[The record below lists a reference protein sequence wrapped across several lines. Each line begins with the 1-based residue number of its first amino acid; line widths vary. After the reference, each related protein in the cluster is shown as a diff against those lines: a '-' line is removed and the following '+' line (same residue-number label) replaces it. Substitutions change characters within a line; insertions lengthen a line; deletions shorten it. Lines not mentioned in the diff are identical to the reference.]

1 MKRLLFKNSCLR
13 GVLLLFLCIVGIGNV
28 CGEVVNFKLHTG
40 DVTDGYYIIV
50 SNGVAMNNQT
60 SNNRLQYDNIT
71 ISNNIIQAESN
82 ARYVWHITSEG
93 NDTYTIKNANNNYYA
108 VSTGTKNQATTQ
120 NGTIDN
126 KSKWYITNNET
137 TCSIEN
143 VYNKK
148 NDINYTIRRN
158 STYGFAC
165 YASSTGTGPILY
177 KKVEEQEQIK
187 TVTKLSI
194 IDLYSEIKR
203 EYYIGETPSAEGLS
217 VNATYENGNTGDVTS
232 LVSWTFEPAIIK
244 SSTSSVIA
252 IASYGEKSAQHSYD
266 ITNKGEKEIHN
277 YTLDLSTKSYSSSTQ
292 ETVKWDA
299 VVASM
304 TLSKGKGTT
313 NADNYLGGNYAET
326 NFYTGHVIEITPK
339 TTIHQVVFTTAIS
352 EGGTYANT
360 LCISTY
366 TNATASKD
374 GNKVTITP
382 EDGNNSIS
390 FTLNGMCGC
399 TAMTVYYKPVV
410 STLTDAGYSTL
421 CLPYNAIVPEGV
433 VAYSASENNEYIRL
447 TPIPDNT
454 IAAIEGVVL
463 KGAPGTY
470 SFIATG
476 DKVNATNGNLMIG
489 VTKDTPLRV
498 DDKAYMLTRKKE
510 DGSVAFRLLN
520 TDYTLGANKAYLKL
534 PGGTKARDII
544 SVQWDENETGIMETM
559 HRENDKNAAIYN
571 MSGQRMK
578 HTQKGI
584 NIINGKLVIR

>member
-1 MKRLLFKNSCLR
+1 MNLNLLRDFSTR
-13 GVLLLFLCIVGIGNV
+13 SLLFLLLYITGVGNV
-28 CGEVVNFKLHTG
+28 CGEEYELVTSTNELVAG
-40 DVTDGYYIIV
+40 DRYIIASTTKGNWYV
-50 SNGVAMNNQT
+50 MAKYDSKYDNCKEISATAINSRISYQNGMARLMLGNADGKWTLHDGTYYMTTTDAEKNYLKGTKLVDKYAKFSISFNNNAAEIKSNGKGTDYYLRYN
-60 SNNRLQYDNIT
+60 YDAGLFTCYN
-71 ISNNIIQAESN
+71 SKAESPVYLYKEVKN
-82 ARYVWHITSEG
+82 TNKEITS
-93 NDTYTIKNANNNYYA
+93 IAI
-108 VSTGTKNQATTQ
+108 TGKPVKTT
-120 NGTIDN
+120 
-126 KSKWYITNNET
+126 
-137 TCSIEN
+137 
-143 VYNKK
+143 
-148 NDINYTIRRN
+148 
-158 STYGFAC
+158 
-165 YASSTGTGPILY
+165 
-177 KKVEEQEQIK
+177 
-187 TVTKLSI
+187 
-194 IDLYSEIKR
+194 
-203 EYYIGETPSAEGLS
+203 YYIGETPSAEGLT

-244 SSTSSVIA
+244 SSTSSVTA
-252 IASYGEKSAQHSYD
+252 TASYGEKSAQHSYD

-313 NADNYLGGNYAET
+313 NANNYLGGNYAET

-352 EGGTYANT
+352 EGDTYANT

-489 VTKDTPLRV
+489 VTKDTPLSA
-498 DDKAYMLTRKKE
+498 DNNAYMLTRKKE
-510 DGSVAFRLLN
+510 DGSVAFRLLK

-544 SVQWDENETGIMETM
+544 SVQWDENETDIMETM
-559 HRENDKNAAIYN
+559 HRENDKNAVIYN
-571 MSGQRMK
+571 LSGQRMK
-578 HTQKGI
+578 HTLKGI

>member
-1 MKRLLFKNSCLR
+1 MNLNLLRDFSTR
-13 GVLLLFLCIVGIGNV
+13 SLLFL
-28 CGEVVNFKLHTG
+28 LL
-40 DVTDGYYIIV
+40 YI
-50 SNGVAMNNQT
+50 
-60 SNNRLQYDNIT
+60 
-71 ISNNIIQAESN
+71 
-82 ARYVWHITSEG
+82 
-93 NDTYTIKNANNNYYA
+93 
-108 VSTGTKNQATTQ
+108 
-120 NGTIDN
+120 
-126 KSKWYITNNET
+126 
-137 TCSIEN
+137 
-143 VYNKK
+143 
-148 NDINYTIRRN
+148 
-158 STYGFAC
+158 
-165 YASSTGTGPILY
+165 TGTGNVWGDEYELVTSTNELVAGDRYIIASMKSGDGFVMAKYVPN
-177 KKVEEQEQIK
+177 ENNCGQIK
-187 TVTKLSI
+187 ATSANNKITYTTDMALLTLRGSSGNWVFHDGTYYMTATNTKSANHLKGVKNVDGYHEFSI
-194 IDLYSEIKR
+194 SINSSGIATIKCKGKDSHNYLRHNSYSEIFSCYESGNQSPVYLYK
-203 EYYIGETPSAEGLS
+203 EVKNTNKEITSIAITGKPVKTTYYIGETPSAEGLT
-217 VNATYENGNTGDVTS
+217 VNATYENGNSGDITS

-244 SSTSSVIA
+244 SSTSYVTA
-252 IASYGEKSAQHSYD
+252 TASYGEKSAQHSYD
-266 ITNKGEKEIHN
+266 IINKGEKQIHN

-313 NADNYLGGNYAET
+313 NANNYLGGNYAET

-352 EGGTYANT
+352 EGDIYANT

-366 TNATASKD
+366 ANATASKD

-390 FTLNGMCGC
+390 FTLNGICGC

-489 VTKDTPLRV
+489 VTKDTPLSA
-498 DDKAYMLTRKKE
+498 DNNAYMLTRKKE
-510 DGSVAFRLLN
+510 DGSVAFRLLK

-544 SVQWDENETGIMETM
+544 SVQWDENETDIMETM
-559 HRENDKNAAIYN
+559 HRENDKNAVIYN
-571 MSGQRMK
+571 LSGQRMK
-578 HTQKGI
+578 HTLKGI

>member
-1 MKRLLFKNSCLR
+1 MNLNLLRDFSTR
-13 GVLLLFLCIVGIGNV
+13 SLLFLLLYITGVGNV
-28 CGEVVNFKLHTG
+28 CGEEYELVTSTNELVAG
-40 DVTDGYYIIV
+40 DRYIIASTTKGNWYV
-50 SNGVAMNNQT
+50 MAKYDSKYDNCKEISATAINSRISYQNGMARLMLGNADGKWTLHDGTYYMTTTDAEKNYLKGTKLVDKYANFSISFNNNAAEIKSNGKGTDYYLRYN
-60 SNNRLQYDNIT
+60 YDAGLFTCYN
-71 ISNNIIQAESN
+71 SKAESPVYLYKEVKN
-82 ARYVWHITSEG
+82 TNKEITS
-93 NDTYTIKNANNNYYA
+93 IAI
-108 VSTGTKNQATTQ
+108 TGKPVKTT
-120 NGTIDN
+120 
-126 KSKWYITNNET
+126 
-137 TCSIEN
+137 
-143 VYNKK
+143 
-148 NDINYTIRRN
+148 
-158 STYGFAC
+158 
-165 YASSTGTGPILY
+165 
-177 KKVEEQEQIK
+177 
-187 TVTKLSI
+187 
-194 IDLYSEIKR
+194 
-203 EYYIGETPSAEGLS
+203 YYIGETPSAEGLT

-244 SSTSSVIA
+244 SSTSSVTA
-252 IASYGEKSAQHSYD
+252 TASYGEKSAQHSYD

-313 NADNYLGGNYAET
+313 NANNYLGGNYAET

-339 TTIHQVVFTTAIS
+339 TTIHQVVYTTAIS
-352 EGGTYANT
+352 EGNIYANT

-489 VTKDTPLRV
+489 VTKDTPLSA
-498 DDKAYMLTRKKE
+498 DNNAYMLTRKKE
-510 DGSVAFRLLN
+510 DGSVAFRLLK

-544 SVQWDENETGIMETM
+544 SVQWDENETDIMETM
-559 HRENDKNAAIYN
+559 HRENDKNAVIYN
-571 MSGQRMK
+571 LSGQRMK
-578 HTQKGI
+578 HTLKGI

>member
-1 MKRLLFKNSCLR
+1 MNLNLLRDFSTR
-13 GVLLLFLCIVGIGNV
+13 SLLFLLLYITGVGNV
-28 CGEVVNFKLHTG
+28 CGEEYELVTSTNELVAG
-40 DVTDGYYIIV
+40 DRYIIASTTKGNWYV
-50 SNGVAMNNQT
+50 MAKYDSKYDNCKEISATAINSRISYQNGMARLMLGNADGKWTLHDGTYYMTTTDAEKNYLKGTKLVDKYAKFSISFNNNAAEIKSNGKGTDYYLRYN
-60 SNNRLQYDNIT
+60 YDAGLFTCYN
-71 ISNNIIQAESN
+71 SKAESPVYLYKEVKN
-82 ARYVWHITSEG
+82 TNKEITS
-93 NDTYTIKNANNNYYA
+93 IAI
-108 VSTGTKNQATTQ
+108 TGKPVKTT
-120 NGTIDN
+120 
-126 KSKWYITNNET
+126 
-137 TCSIEN
+137 
-143 VYNKK
+143 
-148 NDINYTIRRN
+148 
-158 STYGFAC
+158 
-165 YASSTGTGPILY
+165 
-177 KKVEEQEQIK
+177 
-187 TVTKLSI
+187 
-194 IDLYSEIKR
+194 
-203 EYYIGETPSAEGLS
+203 YYIGETPSAEGLT
-217 VNATYENGNTGDVTS
+217 VNATYENGNSGDITS

-244 SSTSSVIA
+244 SSTSSVTA
-252 IASYGEKSAQHSYD
+252 TACYGEKSAQHSYD

-313 NADNYLGGNYAET
+313 NANNYLGGNYAET

-339 TTIHQVVFTTAIS
+339 TTIHQVVYTTAIS
-352 EGGTYANT
+352 EGNIYANT

-489 VTKDTPLRV
+489 VTKDTPLSA
-498 DDKAYMLTRKKE
+498 DNNAYMLTRKKE
-510 DGSVAFRLLN
+510 DGSVAFRLLK

-544 SVQWDENETGIMETM
+544 SVQWDENETDIMETM
-559 HRENDKNAAIYN
+559 HRENDKNAVIYN
-571 MSGQRMK
+571 LSGQRMK
-578 HTQKGI
+578 HTLKGI

>member
-1 MKRLLFKNSCLR
+1 MNLNLLRDFSTR
-13 GVLLLFLCIVGIGNV
+13 SLLFLLLYITGVGNV
-28 CGEVVNFKLHTG
+28 CGEEYELVTSTNELVAG
-40 DVTDGYYIIV
+40 DRYIIASTTKGNWYV
-50 SNGVAMNNQT
+50 MAKYDSKYDNCKEISATAINSRISYQNGMARLMLGNADGKWTLHDGTYYMTTTDAEKNYLKGTKLVDKYAKFSISFNNNAAEIKSNGKGTDYYLRYN
-60 SNNRLQYDNIT
+60 YDAGLFTCYN
-71 ISNNIIQAESN
+71 SKAESPVYLYKEVKN
-82 ARYVWHITSEG
+82 TNKEITS
-93 NDTYTIKNANNNYYA
+93 IAI
-108 VSTGTKNQATTQ
+108 TGKPVKTT
-120 NGTIDN
+120 
-126 KSKWYITNNET
+126 
-137 TCSIEN
+137 
-143 VYNKK
+143 
-148 NDINYTIRRN
+148 
-158 STYGFAC
+158 
-165 YASSTGTGPILY
+165 
-177 KKVEEQEQIK
+177 
-187 TVTKLSI
+187 
-194 IDLYSEIKR
+194 
-203 EYYIGETPSAEGLS
+203 YYIGETPSAEGLT

-244 SSTSSVIA
+244 SSTSSVTA
-252 IASYGEKSAQHSYD
+252 TASYGEKSAQHSYD

-313 NADNYLGGNYAET
+313 NANNYLGGNYAET

-352 EGGTYANT
+352 EGDTYANT

-447 TPIPDNT
+447 TPIPGYT
-454 IAAIEGVVL
+454 IAANEGVVL

-470 SFIATG
+470 SFIATR
-476 DKVNATNGNLMIG
+476 DETDATNDNLMIG
-489 VTKDTPLRV
+489 VTKDTPLSAG
-498 DDKAYMLTRKKE
+498 DYAYMLTRKKE

-520 TDYTLGANKAYLKL
+520 TDYTLGANKAYLKR

-544 SVQWDENETGIMETM
+544 SVQWDENETDIMETM
-559 HRENDKNAAIYN
+559 HRENDKDAAIYN
-571 MSGQRMK
+571 LSGQRMK
-578 HTQKGI
+578 QTQKGI
-584 NIINGKLVIR
+584 NIINSKLVIR

>member
-1 MKRLLFKNSCLR
+1 MNLNLLRDFSTR
-13 GVLLLFLCIVGIGNV
+13 SLLFLLLYITGVGNV
-28 CGEVVNFKLHTG
+28 CGEEYELVTSTNELVAG
-40 DVTDGYYIIV
+40 DRYIIASTTKGNWYV
-50 SNGVAMNNQT
+50 MAKYDSKYDNCKEISATAINSRISYQNGMARLMLGNADGKWTLHDGTYYMTTTDAEKNYLKGTKLVDKYAKFSISFNNNAAEIKSNGKGTDYYLRYN
-60 SNNRLQYDNIT
+60 YDAGLFTCYN
-71 ISNNIIQAESN
+71 SKAESPVYLYKEVKN
-82 ARYVWHITSEG
+82 TNKEITS
-93 NDTYTIKNANNNYYA
+93 IAI
-108 VSTGTKNQATTQ
+108 TGKPVKTT
-120 NGTIDN
+120 
-126 KSKWYITNNET
+126 
-137 TCSIEN
+137 
-143 VYNKK
+143 
-148 NDINYTIRRN
+148 
-158 STYGFAC
+158 
-165 YASSTGTGPILY
+165 
-177 KKVEEQEQIK
+177 
-187 TVTKLSI
+187 
-194 IDLYSEIKR
+194 
-203 EYYIGETPSAEGLS
+203 YYIGETPSAEGLT

-244 SSTSSVIA
+244 SSTSSVTA
-252 IASYGEKSAQHSYD
+252 TASYGEKSAQHSYD

-313 NADNYLGGNYAET
+313 NANNYLGGNYAET

-352 EGGTYANT
+352 EGDTYANT

-447 TPIPDNT
+447 TPIPGYT
-454 IAAIEGVVL
+454 IAANEGVVL

-470 SFIATG
+470 SFIATR
-476 DKVNATNGNLMIG
+476 DEADATNDNLMIG
-489 VTKDTPLRV
+489 VTKDTPLSAG
-498 DDKAYMLTRKKE
+498 DYAYMLTRKKE

-520 TDYTLGANKAYLKL
+520 TDYTLGANKAYLKR

-544 SVQWDENETGIMETM
+544 SVQWDENETDIMETM
-559 HRENDKNAAIYN
+559 HRENDKDAAIYN
-571 MSGQRMK
+571 LSGQRMK
-578 HTQKGI
+578 QTQKGI
-584 NIINGKLVIR
+584 NIINSKLVIR

>member
-1 MKRLLFKNSCLR
+1 MKSGAGAVMAKYLS
-13 GVLLLFLCIVGIGNV
+13 GNN
-28 CGEVVNFKLHTG
+28 CKQINAT
-40 DVTDGYYIIV
+40 
-50 SNGVAMNNQT
+50 A
-60 SNNRLQYDNIT
+60 SNNRIT
-71 ISNNIIQAESN
+71 YEDGMARLTLEDADGKWALHDGTYYMTTTDAEKNYLKGTQLVDKYAKFSISF
-82 ARYVWHITSEG
+82 
-93 NDTYTIKNANNNYYA
+93 NNNAAEIKSNGKGSYY
-108 VSTGTKNQATTQ
+108 
-120 NGTIDN
+120 
-126 KSKWYITNNET
+126 YL
-137 TCSIEN
+137 
-143 VYNKK
+143 
-148 NDINYTIRRN
+148 RHN
-158 STYGFAC
+158 S
-165 YASSTGTGPILY
+165 
-177 KKVEEQEQIK
+177 
-187 TVTKLSI
+187 
-194 IDLYSEIKR
+194 YSEIFSCYESGNQSPVYLYK
-203 EYYIGETPSAEGLS
+203 EVKNTNKEIKSIAITGKPVKTTYYIGETPSAEGLT
-217 VNATYENGNTGDVTS
+217 VNATYENGNSGDITS

-244 SSTSSVIA
+244 SSTSSVTA
-252 IASYGEKSAQHSYD
+252 TASYGEKSAQHSYD
-266 ITNKGEKEIHN
+266 IINKGEKQIHK

-313 NADNYLGGNYAET
+313 NANNYLGGNYAET

-352 EGGTYANT
+352 EGDTYANT
-360 LCISTY
+360 LCISIY

-390 FTLNGMCGC
+390 FTLNGICGC
-399 TAMTVYYKPVV
+399 TSMTVYYKPVV

-476 DKVNATNGNLMIG
+476 DKVNANNGNIMIG
-489 VTKDTPLRV
+489 VTKDTTLSAV
-498 DDKAYMLTRKKE
+498 DKAYMLTRKKE
-510 DGSVAFRLLN
+510 DGTVAFRLLN
-520 TDYTLGANKAYLKL
+520 TNYTLGANKAYLKL
-534 PGGTKARDII
+534 MESDNARDVI
-544 SVQWDENETGIMETM
+544 SVQWDDDETGIIETITLDNNK
-559 HRENDKNAAIYN
+559 ETIIYN
-571 MSGQRMK
+571 LSGQK
-578 HTQKGI
+578 LKQTQKGI

>member
-1 MKRLLFKNSCLR
+1 MKLNQLRDLSTRVFLF
-13 GVLLLFLCIVGIGNV
+13 LLLCIAEVGNLWGEEYELVTSTNELVAGDRYIIASMKSGDGFVMAKYVSNDNNCGQIGATSANNKITYIKEMAQLTL
-28 CGEVVNFKLHTG
+28 GGSSGNWTLHDGIFYLTATSTTSANHLKG
-40 DVTDGYYIIV
+40 TKNGDGYHNFSISFS
-50 SNGVAMNNQT
+50 SNGA
-60 SNNRLQYDNIT
+60 
-71 ISNNIIQAESN
+71 A
-82 ARYVWHITSEG
+82 
-93 NDTYTIKNANNNYYA
+93 TIKNKGKDLRDYLQHNSGSEIFSCYN
-108 VSTGTKNQATTQ
+108 SGKQ
-120 NGTIDN
+120 
-126 KSKWYITNNET
+126 SP
-137 TCSIEN
+137 
-143 VYNKK
+143 VY
-148 NDINYTIRRN
+148 
-158 STYGFAC
+158 
-165 YASSTGTGPILY
+165 LY
-177 KKVEEQEQIK
+177 KEVKNMNKEITSIAITGKPVK
-187 TVTKLSI
+187 TT
-194 IDLYSEIKR
+194 
-203 EYYIGETPSAEGLS
+203 YYIGETPSAEGLT
-217 VNATYENGNTGDVTS
+217 VNATYENGNSGDITS

-244 SSTSSVIA
+244 SSTSSVTA
-252 IASYGEKSAQHSYD
+252 TASYGEKSAQHSYD
-266 ITNKGEKEIHN
+266 IINKGEKQIHN

-382 EDGNNSIS
+382 EDGSNSIS

-447 TPIPDNT
+447 TPIPGYT
-454 IAAIEGVVL
+454 IAANEGVVL

-489 VTKDTPLRV
+489 VMKDTPLSA

-559 HRENDKNAAIYN
+559 HRENDKNAVIYN
-571 MSGQRMK
+571 LSGQRMK

>member
-1 MKRLLFKNSCLR
+1 MNLNLLRDFSTR
-13 GVLLLFLCIVGIGNV
+13 SLLFLLLYITGVGNV
-28 CGEVVNFKLHTG
+28 CGEEYELVTSTNELVAG
-40 DVTDGYYIIV
+40 DRYIIASTTEGNGYV
-50 SNGVAMNNQT
+50 MAKYDSKYDNCKEISATAINSRISYQNGMARLMLGNADGKWTLHDGTYYMTTTDAEENYLKGTKLVDKYAKFSISFNNNAVEIKSNGKGSYYYLRHNSDSEIFSCYKYGSQSPVYLYKEVKNTNK
-60 SNNRLQYDNIT
+60 
-71 ISNNIIQAESN
+71 E
-82 ARYVWHITSEG
+82 ITS
-93 NDTYTIKNANNNYYA
+93 IAI
-108 VSTGTKNQATTQ
+108 TGTPVNTT
-120 NGTIDN
+120 
-126 KSKWYITNNET
+126 
-137 TCSIEN
+137 
-143 VYNKK
+143 
-148 NDINYTIRRN
+148 
-158 STYGFAC
+158 
-165 YASSTGTGPILY
+165 
-177 KKVEEQEQIK
+177 
-187 TVTKLSI
+187 
-194 IDLYSEIKR
+194 
-203 EYYIGETPSAEGLS
+203 YYIGETPSAEGLT
-217 VNATYENGNTGDVTS
+217 VTATYEDGNTVNTRDITS

-244 SSTSSVIA
+244 SSTSSVTA
-252 IASYGEKSAQHSYD
+252 TASYGEKSAQHSYD

-313 NADNYLGGNYAET
+313 NANNYLGGNYAET

-352 EGGTYANT
+352 EGDTYANT

-390 FTLNGMCGC
+390 FTLSGMCGC

-447 TPIPDNT
+447 TPIPGYT
-454 IAAIEGVVL
+454 IAANEGVVL

-489 VTKDTPLRV
+489 VTKDTPLSA
-498 DDKAYMLTRKKE
+498 DNNAYMLTRKKE

-520 TDYTLGANKAYLKL
+520 TDYTLDANKAYLKL

-544 SVQWDENETGIMETM
+544 SVQWDENETGIMEIM
-559 HRENDKNAAIYN
+559 HRENDKDAAIYDL
-571 MSGQRMK
+571 SGQRMK
-578 HTQKGI
+578 QTQKGI

>member
-1 MKRLLFKNSCLR
+1 MNLNLLRDFSTR
-13 GVLLLFLCIVGIGNV
+13 SLLFLLLYITGAGNV
-28 CGEVVNFKLHTG
+28 WGEEYELVTSTNELVAGDRYIIASMKSGDGFVMAKYVPNENNCGQIEATSANNKITYTKEMALLTLGGSSGNWTLHDGNFYLTATSTTSANHLKGTKNG
-40 DVTDGYYIIV
+40 DGYHNFSISFS
-50 SNGVAMNNQT
+50 SNGA
-60 SNNRLQYDNIT
+60 
-71 ISNNIIQAESN
+71 A
-82 ARYVWHITSEG
+82 
-93 NDTYTIKNANNNYYA
+93 TIKNKGKDLRDYLRHNSRSEIFSCYD
-108 VSTGTKNQATTQ
+108 SGNQ
-120 NGTIDN
+120 
-126 KSKWYITNNET
+126 SP
-137 TCSIEN
+137 
-143 VYNKK
+143 VY
-148 NDINYTIRRN
+148 
-158 STYGFAC
+158 
-165 YASSTGTGPILY
+165 LY
-177 KKVEEQEQIK
+177 KEVKYTNKEITSIAITGKPVK
-187 TVTKLSI
+187 TT
-194 IDLYSEIKR
+194 
-203 EYYIGETPSAEGLS
+203 YYIGDTPSAEGLT

-244 SSTSSVIA
+244 SSTSSVTA
-252 IASYGEKSAQHSYD
+252 TASYGEKSAQHSYD
-266 ITNKGEKEIHN
+266 IINKGEKQIHN

-313 NADNYLGGNYAET
+313 NANNYLGGNYAET

-352 EGGTYANT
+352 EGDTYANT

-390 FTLNGMCGC
+390 FTLNGICGC

-410 STLTDAGYSTL
+410 STLTDASYSTL

-447 TPIPDNT
+447 TPIPDYT
-454 IAAIEGVVL
+454 IAANEGVVL
-463 KGAPGTY
+463 KGASGTY

-559 HRENDKNAAIYN
+559 HRENDKDAAIYN
-571 MSGQRMK
+571 LSGQRMK
-578 HTQKGI
+578 QTQKGI

>member
-1 MKRLLFKNSCLR
+1 MNLNLLRDFSTR
-13 GVLLLFLCIVGIGNV
+13 SLLFLLLYITGAGNV
-28 CGEVVNFKLHTG
+28 WGDEYELVTSTNELVAGDRYIIASMKSGDCFVMAKYVPNENNCGQIEATSANNKITYTTDMALLTLGGSSGNWVFHDGTYYMTATNTKSANHLKGVKN
-40 DVTDGYYIIV
+40 VDGYHEF
-50 SNGVAMNNQT
+50 S
-60 SNNRLQYDNIT
+60 
-71 ISNNIIQAESN
+71 ISINSSGIA
-82 ARYVWHITSEG
+82 
-93 NDTYTIKNANNNYYA
+93 TIKCKGKDSHNYL
-108 VSTGTKNQATTQ
+108 
-120 NGTIDN
+120 
-126 KSKWYITNNET
+126 
-137 TCSIEN
+137 
-143 VYNKK
+143 
-148 NDINYTIRRN
+148 RHN
-158 STYGFAC
+158 S
-165 YASSTGTGPILY
+165 
-177 KKVEEQEQIK
+177 
-187 TVTKLSI
+187 
-194 IDLYSEIKR
+194 YSEIFSCYEYGNQSPVYLYK
-203 EYYIGETPSAEGLS
+203 EVKNTNKEITSIAITGKPVKTTYYIGETPSAEGLT
-217 VNATYENGNTGDVTS
+217 VNATYENGNSGDITS

-244 SSTSSVIA
+244 SSTSSVTA
-252 IASYGEKSAQHSYD
+252 TACYGEKSAQHSYD

-313 NADNYLGGNYAET
+313 NANNYLGGNYAET

-339 TTIHQVVFTTAIS
+339 TTIHQVVYTTAIS
-352 EGGTYANT
+352 EGNIYANT

-390 FTLNGMCGC
+390 FTLNGICGC

-433 VAYSASENNEYIRL
+433 VAYSASENGEHIRL
-447 TPIPDNT
+447 TAIPNNI

-476 DKVNATNGNLMIG
+476 DKVNATNGNHMIG

-559 HRENDKNAAIYN
+559 HRENDKDAAIYN
-571 MSGQRMK
+571 LSGQRMK
-578 HTQKGI
+578 QTQKGI